1 MPVPGGGILVQSALS
16 AEVKMA
22 GETAGLPAPVSS
34 IVAMIRV
41 ADVMNSAKFYR
52 HLGFEIGNA
61 VPRERPPYNWA
72 WLYQPKAPN
81 WKTGANL
88 MLVSGDVQ
96 GTTASK
102 DKMVVF
108 YLYARDLKGLR
119 EELLSKNLRAS
130 EITYP
135 EYLPEGEFRLEDPDG
150 YPLMIAQSGQD
161 TP

>member
-1 MPVPGGGILVQSALS
+1 MT
-16 AEVKMA
+16 EEKA
-22 GETAGLPAPVSS
+22 GAPAPVSS

-41 ADVMNSAKFYR
+41 ADVMYSAKFYQ

-61 VPRERPPYNWA
+61 VPRGRPPYNWA
-72 WLYQPKAPN
+72 WLYQPNAPN

-88 MLVSGDVQ
+88 MLVSNDVP

-102 DKMVVF
+102 NRTVLF

-119 EELLSKNLRAS
+119 EELLSKNLMAS

-135 EYLPEGEFRLEDPDG
+135 DYLPEGEFRLEDPDG
-150 YPLMIAQSGQD
+150 YTLMIAQSGEE

>member
-1 MPVPGGGILVQSALS
+1 MEESTL
-16 AEVKMA
+16 A
-22 GETAGLPAPVSS
+22 GFAPVSS
-34 IVAMIRV
+34 VVAMIRV

-61 VPRERPPYNWA
+61 VPREHPPYNWA
-72 WLYQPKAPN
+72 WLYQPKAPS

-88 MLVSGDVQ
+88 MLISGEVSGIV
-96 GTTASK
+96 ASK
-102 DKMVVF
+102 VKTALF

-119 EELLSKNLRAS
+119 DELLAKGFSAS

-135 EYLPEGEFRLEDPDG
+135 PYLPDGEFRLEDPDG
-150 YPLMIAQSGQD
+150 YTLMIAQSGQD